1 MRAILKVMFVEGY
14 LIYLAIF
21 ADINFR
27 EFNIEKYFAG
37 IQFLENGPKPR
48 NSRKNVPAKIS
59 TP

>member
-1 MRAILKVMFVEGY
+1 MRAILKVMSVEGY

-21 ADINFR
+21 AGINFR
-27 EFNIEKYFAG
+27 QFNIEKHFAG
-37 IQFLENGPKPR
+37 IQFRENGQKTQ